1 MATRKSGSSKPRSTS
16 TRSRS
21 SRSAAKPKAQ
31 KEAKGTKTTKPTATP
46 AAKAEPAPK
55 ATEPIKKAAAAA
67 APAPA
72 AKPAAEAK
80 KPEPKKEPAAKAAAP
95 KAEAPKAAAPK
106 AEPKP
111 AAKAAA
117 KAEAPAA
124 KKSEP
129 AAKAEPAPKATEP
142 IKKAAAAA
150 APAPAAKPAAEAKK
164 PEPKKEPAA
173 KAAAPKAEAPKA
185 AASKAEPKPAA
196 KAAAKAEEPKTAPAA
211 KAEPKAAAP
220 AAKPAAP
227 AAKPE
232 PKPAAEEKKPAPKAE
247 APKEEPK
254 AAKAEPAAK
263 PAPAKKE
270 EPVKKAGAPK
280 AAPAAKEEPA
290 PKAEAA
296 PAAKPAV
303 KDEAPAKPAPKP
315 AVAKA
320 ELKMKKAAEPEKAEK
335 PAEKPAKAEAKSEE
349 PKAAPVPAA
358 KEETAPEPSE
368 EEPKAEEAPAP
379 EPEPEPEPLPQ
390 PRRSIAFIGSEC
402 YPFVKTGGLG
412 DVMYALPKALVKQNC
427 DVKVILPR
435 YACIKQEWQEKMV
448 YKGAFQMD
456 LCSDGRQFYVGIMEY
471 VSPDGVV
478 YDFIDNQ
485 DFFTNG
491 NPYTNLVDDI
501 PRYCYFNKA
510 ALSALLFLDWIP
522 DIIHCHDWQAA
533 LVPVYLRTL
542 FENTELGRSKTMI
555 TIHNLRFQGKYNI
568 PTIKYWSG
576 LPDYVFNKD
585 VMQEDWTEAN
595 MLKGGLTYADMITT
609 VSGTYAGEIQTPE
622 YGEGLDAHL
631 RYHSGKLRGIV
642 NGIDYD
648 IWNPA
653 TDKLLDAPY
662 DTKNVL
668 EAKKENKKALQ
679 EELGLEQDEGKM
691 VIGLISRLTSQKGL
705 DLVTSVMEQL
715 IDGNTQVVVLGTGE
729 PQYEDSFR
737 WFENAHK
744 GTVCSS
750 IMYDEA
756 RSHHIYAGADA
767 LLVPSRF
774 EPCGLTQLIAMH
786 YGTIPVVR
794 ETGGLKDTV
803 EPYNMFEDS
812 GNGFTFDRYE
822 PGLLLDAIN
831 RTKTLYFTSRES
843 WDKMVVRDMEKDVSW
858 TLSASQYR
866 DLYLQLTQY

>member
-106 AEPKP
+106 AEPK
-111 AAKAAA
+111 
-117 KAEAPAA
+117 
-124 KKSEP
+124 
-129 AAKAEPAPKATEP
+129 
-142 IKKAAAAA
+142 
-150 APAPAAKPAAEAKK
+150 
-164 PEPKKEPAA
+164 
-173 KAAAPKAEAPKA
+173 
-185 AASKAEPKPAA
+185 
-196 KAAAKAEEPKTAPAA
+196 
-211 KAEPKAAAP
+211 AAAP

-290 PKAEAA
+290 P
-296 PAAKPAV
+296 
-303 KDEAPAKPAPKP
+303 
-315 AVAKA
+315 
-320 ELKMKKAAEPEKAEK
+320 
-335 PAEKPAKAEAKSEE
+335 KAEAKSEE

-533 LVPVYLRTL
+533 LVPLYLRTL

>member
-31 KEAKGTKTTKPTATP
+31 KEAKGTKTTKPAATP

-55 ATEPIKKAAAAA
+55 TTEPIKKAAAAT

-80 KPEPKKEPAAKAAAP
+80 KPEPKKKSATKAAAP

-111 AAKAAA
+111 AV

-129 AAKAEPAPKATEP
+129 QAKAAPAPKA
-142 IKKAAAAA
+142 
-150 APAPAAKPAAEAKK
+150 APAAKPAAKV
-164 PEPKKEPAA
+164 
-173 KAAAPKAEAPKA
+173 AP
-185 AASKAEPKPAA
+185 
-196 KAAAKAEEPKTAPAA
+196 KAEEPKAAPAA

-227 AAKPE
+227 AAMPE

-247 APKEEPK
+247 APKEKPK
-254 AAKAEPAAK
+254 AAAKAEPAAK

-270 EPVKKAGAPK
+270 EPAKKAEAPK
-280 AAPAAKEEPA
+280 AAPVAKEEPA

-303 KDEAPAKPAPKP
+303 KEEAPAKPAPKP
-315 AVAKA
+315 AAAKA
-320 ELKMKKAAEPEKAEK
+320 EPEPKKAAEPEKAEK
-335 PAEKPAKAEAKSEE
+335 PAEKPAKAEAKPEE

-358 KEETAPEPSE
+358 KEETAPEPAE
-368 EEPKAEEAPAP
+368 EEPKGEEAPA
-379 EPEPEPEPLPQ
+379 PEPEPEPLPQ

-501 PRYCYFNKA
+501 PRYCYFDKA

-542 FENTELGRSKTMI
+542 FQNTELARSKTMI

-679 EELGLEQDEGKM
+679 EELGLEQDDDKM

-715 IDGNTQVVVLGTGE
+715 IDGNTQVVILGTGE

-831 RTKTLYFTSRES
+831 RAKTLYFTSRES

>member
-21 SRSAAKPKAQ
+21 SRSTAKTKAQ
-31 KEAKGTKTTKPTATP
+31 KEAEASQVKEPAATAKP
-46 AAKAEPAPK
+46 AAKAAPAPK
-55 ATEPIKKAAAAA
+55 AAEPAKKAPAKAAKTEPT
-67 APAPA
+67 PVA

-80 KPEPKKEPAAKAAAP
+80 KPEPKKEAAPKAAAP
-95 KAEAPKAAAPK
+95 KAEAPKPEAPKPAVAPK
-106 AEPKP
+106 AELK
-111 AAKAAA
+111 KAAEAPKTPA
-117 KAEAPAA
+117 KAETSAV
-124 KKSEP
+124 
-129 AAKAEPAPKATEP
+129 KAE
-142 IKKAAAAA
+142 
-150 APAPAAKPAAEAKK
+150 KK
-164 PEPKKEPAA
+164 PEP
-173 KAAAPKAEAPKA
+173 AAA
-185 AASKAEPKPAA
+185 
-196 KAAAKAEEPKTAPAA
+196 KTAPAA
-211 KAEPKAAAP
+211 KAAP
-220 AAKPAAP
+220 AAKETPKKEAP

-232 PKPAAEEKKPAPKAE
+232 PKPAAK
-247 APKEEPK
+247 KEEPK
-254 AAKAEPAAK
+254 AAPAAKEAPKAAAPAPKPEPKPAEKKAAPAPAAKAEPKAVAKTEPAPK

-270 EPVKKAGAPK
+270 EPA
-280 AAPAAKEEPA
+280 E
-290 PKAEAA
+290 KAEAPKPAAAKAEEA

-303 KDEAPAKPAPKP
+303 KAATAKTAEAAEPEPKPAPEAKKAEGPKKEAVPAKAEKAAPAKPAEKP
-315 AVAKA
+315 
-320 ELKMKKAAEPEKAEK
+320 KAADEK
-335 PAEKPAKAEAKSEE
+335 PAPEPEPA
-349 PKAAPVPAA
+349 PAA
-358 KEETAPEPSE
+358 AE
-368 EEPKAEEAPAP
+368 EEPAEKT
-379 EPEPEPEPLPQ
+379 PEPEPEPLPQ

-435 YACIKQEWQEKMV
+435 YACIKDEWQEKMV

-501 PRYCYFNKA
+501 PRYCYFGKA
-510 ALSALLFLDWIP
+510 ALSALLYLNWIP

-542 FENTELGRSKTMI
+542 FQTTELARSKTVL

-653 TDKLLDAPY
+653 TDKLLEAPY

-679 EELGLEQDEGKM
+679 EELGLEQDDGKM

-705 DLVTSVMEQL
+705 DLVTTVMEQL

-729 PQYEDSFR
+729 PQYEESFR

-831 RTKTLYFTSRES
+831 RAKTLYFTSRES

-858 TLSASQYR
+858 SRSASQYR